1 MTIPVREASKLEET
15 LEHPSVRNGVR
26 KSLRDRVDDLKGQLV
41 AAFLIALVALG
52 TAGVAVDLQ
61 TLAQGDEFHMQERVN
76 VALTR
81 SVVLEILDNEGMVW
95 VERAVGDSTP
105 IHTPAG
111 TFVGP
116 EGAMA
121 FATLLAGGEEDRG
134 FELQVVGANGDLV
147 ELDWRLAGPLTPG
160 IVKGE
165 YIPAASYVSGR
176 VTVTVIDGS
185 VEEMSFLV
193 D

>member
-1 MTIPVREASKLEET
+1 MSTGFCPQRT
-15 LEHPSVRNGVR
+15 TRPGPSGVSPAHLGR
-26 KSLRDRVDDLKGQLV
+26 PDAGPRQGPFDEL
-41 AAFLIALVALG
+41 ALAEGV
-52 TAGVAVDLQ
+52 GVAVDLQ
-61 TLAQGDEFHMQERVN
+61 TLAQGDEFHMQERIN

-95 VERAVGDSTP
+95 VERAIGESTP

-116 EGAMA
+116 EGAIA

-134 FELQVVGANGDLV
+134 FELHVVGADGDLV

-165 YIPAASYVSGR
+165 YIPEGSYVSGR
-176 VTVTVIDGS
+176 VTATVIDGS

-193 D
+193 E

>member
-1 MTIPVREASKLEET
+1 MTTPVSRALRFERELED
-15 LEHPSVRNGVR
+15 PSGGNGDR
-26 KSLRDRVDDLKGQLV
+26 RSLGDRLDDLKGRLV

-52 TAGVAVDLQ
+52 TVSVGVELRS
-61 TLAQGDEFHMQERVN
+61 LAQGDEFHMQERAN

-134 FELQVVGANGDLV
+134 FDLQVVGANGDLV
-147 ELDWRLAGPLTPG
+147 EFDWRLAGPLTPG
-160 IVKGE
+160 IVKSH
-165 YIPAASYVSGR
+165 YIPEGSHASGR
-176 VTVTVIDGS
+176 VVATVMDGTI
-185 VEEMSFLV
+185 EELTFLAE
-193 D
+193 